1 MFDTMDLNNK
11 LSRDVCYLIIQNG
24 DMRKKVIA
32 LGQIYFAIQ
41 TWRQEVSDYFNQS
54 DEDNKISVTRG
65 NIK

>member
-1 MFDTMDLNNK
+1 MDLNNK

-41 TWRQEVSDYFNQS
+41 IWRQEVSDYFNQS

>member
-41 TWRQEVSDYFNQS
+41 IWRQEVSDYFNQS